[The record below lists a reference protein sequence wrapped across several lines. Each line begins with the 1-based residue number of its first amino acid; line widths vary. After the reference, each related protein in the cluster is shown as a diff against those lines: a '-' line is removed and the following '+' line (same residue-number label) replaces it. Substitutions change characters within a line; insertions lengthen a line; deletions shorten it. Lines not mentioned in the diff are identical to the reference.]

1 MIEDVLG
8 KHAVV
13 YFGEVSKS
21 LEELPVENSIL
32 LRSLGLVSLEPPQ
45 KICLSVIQLA
55 LAVARYDLVPEFKSC
70 ILQGDNLDFIMDV
83 KDFLVSLSSLF
94 LALHFF
100 DINGQK
106 TLSNCIQETLYLTKV
121 DKLDEK
127 MIIV

>member
-1 MIEDVLG
+1 MAGYD
-8 KHAVV
+8 
-13 YFGEVSKS
+13 
-21 LEELPVENSIL
+21 
-32 LRSLGLVSLEPPQ
+32 
-45 KICLSVIQLA
+45 LA
-55 LAVARYDLVPEFKSC
+55 LELKSC

-83 KDFLVSLSSLF
+83 MDFLIRLSSLF
-94 LALHFF
+94 LALRIF

>member
-70 ILQGDNLDFIMDV
+70 ILQGDNLDLIMDV
-83 KDFLVSLSSLF
+83 KGFFISVSSLF
-94 LALHFF
+94 LALRF
-100 DINGQK
+100 
-106 TLSNCIQETLYLTKV
+106 LTSMA
-121 DKLDEK
+121 EK
-127 MIIV
+127 C